1 VGSPLVGAER
11 LLLRELI
18 DYAGLFPPARL
29 DLAAAVAAYRV
40 ARDGQYAWVL
50 GRFLCPTSRL
60 EELGGALTATMT
72 AGEQTW
78 DVGVIFDL
86 PPAAAAAAAQAF
98 DAAMDPAARV
108 TVAELRTPDAAAEG
122 DSVVILAKDPKA
134 GYRLA
139 ARMAR
144 SGIQGVVVV
153 SDGLDAWRAQQE
165 SQPEEADEIASS
177 GHNTT
182 RE

>member
-1 VGSPLVGAER
+1 VGKEVRSGVGSRGRGCYDRAMGSSLRWVAALALVALACDGGTWASVNDVASFREVPAHEG
-11 LLLRELI
+11 LR
-18 DYAGLFPPARL
+18 
-29 DLAAAVAAYRV
+29 LAAE
-40 ARDGQYAWVL
+40 
-50 GRFLCPTSRL
+50 P
-60 EELGGALTATMT
+60 GAHLL
-72 AGEQTW
+72 Q
-78 DVGVIFDL
+78 VGVSWSG
-86 PPAAAAAAAQAF
+86 PVSGAQMVEP
-98 DAAMDPAARV
+98 DGPW
-108 TVAELRTPDAAAEG
+108 PDAAAEG

>member
-1 VGSPLVGAER
+1 MGKEVHSGVGSRGRGCYDRPMGSSLQWVATLA
-11 LLLRELI
+11 LLALACDGGVWASVNHVASFREVPADEGLR
-18 DYAGLFPPARL
+18 
-29 DLAAAVAAYRV
+29 LAAEPGAHLLQVGT
-40 ARDGQYAWVL
+40 ARGGPVSGAQLVEPDGPWPDVEA
-50 GRFLCPTSRL
+50 
-60 EELGGALTATMT
+60 E
-72 AGEQTW
+72 AG
-78 DVGVIFDL
+78 
-86 PPAAAAAAAQAF
+86 P
-98 DAAMDPAARV
+98 
-108 TVAELRTPDAAAEG
+108 
-122 DSVVILAKDPKA
+122 VVILAPDPKA

-165 SQPEEADEIASS
+165 SQPGEADEIASA